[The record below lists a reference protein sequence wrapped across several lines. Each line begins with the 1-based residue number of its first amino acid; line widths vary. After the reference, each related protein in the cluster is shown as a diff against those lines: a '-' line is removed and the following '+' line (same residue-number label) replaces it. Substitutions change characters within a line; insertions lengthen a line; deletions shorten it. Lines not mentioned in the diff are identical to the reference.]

1 MNPKVAERLGI
12 VEGDWVWIEN
22 QNGRVKEVAHLTEGI
37 DERVIHAHHGWW
49 FPEQD
54 GEEPNLFGFR
64 QSNINMIMPHK
75 VIGKLGFG
83 NTFKCNICNIYKVT
97 DANDDDG
104 NK

>member
-1 MNPKVAERLGI
+1 
-12 VEGDWVWIEN
+12 
-22 QNGRVKEVAHLTEGI
+22 
-37 DERVIHAHHGWW
+37 
-49 FPEQD
+49 
-54 GEEPNLFGFR
+54 
-64 QSNINMIMPHK
+64 MIMPHK